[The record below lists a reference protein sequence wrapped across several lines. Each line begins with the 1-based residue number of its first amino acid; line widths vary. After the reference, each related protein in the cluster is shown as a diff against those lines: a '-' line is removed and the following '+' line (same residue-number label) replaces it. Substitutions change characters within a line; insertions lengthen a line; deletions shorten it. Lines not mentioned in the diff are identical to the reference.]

1 MSSIQNEAAR
11 MLETA
16 AMYQKLYS
24 EAKEEIKDMKSRLN
38 PSKIYILW
46 QAWDSWQ
53 IDSVYFSKKG
63 AEEKK
68 ESLMKSEPPYC
79 YMGYQIEEKVI
90 N

>member
-1 MSSIQNEAAR
+1 MLINDESTR

-24 EAKEEIKDMKSRLN
+24 EAQEEIKDLKNKLN
-38 PSKIYILW
+38 PSKVYILW

-53 IDSVYFSKKG
+53 IHSVYFSKKD

-68 ESLMKSEPPYC
+68 ESLMKREAPYC
-79 YMGYQIEEKVI
+79 YMGYQIEERVM